1 MFLQKREQESLFI
14 EPTSPREVFNA
25 LAGLKAHKL
34 SGFDNALS
42 VLVKTAAVVIAHTL
56 SFFIN
61 LSFDLGLFPDD
72 GTKEAKV
79 IPVFK
84 NGNTQLMS
92 NYCSISVLLSL
103 SKIFEKFIYK
113 RLFSFF
119 D

>member
-1 MFLQKREQESLFI
+1 MFLQKRVQESLFI
-14 EPTSPREVFNA
+14 EPTSTREVFKA
-25 LAGLKAHKL
+25 QAGLKAHKL
-34 SGFDNALS
+34 SGFDYALS

-61 LSFDLGLFPDD
+61 LSFDLGLFPDS
-72 GTKEAKV
+72 TKEAKV

-92 NYCSISVLLSL
+92 NYCSISVLLNL
-103 SKIFEKFIYK
+103 SKIFEKFFYK